1 MSKKQKNKKVNHLT
15 LVECGQILQ
24 RLAAHKDSKYYQD
37 VLTRF
42 RSLIPSHEFA
52 FELAKISSETSATFK
67 SSQPNL
73 EENSL

>member
-15 LVECGQILQ
+15 LDDCGRILKN
-24 RLAAHKDSKYYQD
+24 LAAHKESKYYQD
-37 VLTRF
+37 VLNRF

-52 FELAKISSETSATFK
+52 FELAKLSTDTTATFK

-73 EENSL
+73 EENKS